1 MSPLP
6 RRSGYATAIV
16 IVIGCLI
23 GLFALATLVVLPATM
38 AGPPDENFRV
48 LQVIAIAAVT
58 VFGLLAGVFF
68 TYTTGS
74 TAPRR

>member
-1 MSPLP
+1 MSSLP

-23 GLFALATLVVLPATM
+23 GLFALATLLVLPATM
-38 AGPPDENFRV
+38 ARPPDENFRV

-58 VFGLLAGVFF
+58 IFEVLAGVFF
-68 TYTTGS
+68 TYTTGPP
-74 TAPRR
+74 APRR